1 MTQQVSKKDND
12 LAYLIMACVALL
24 AVQRLWSTRIKPWVL
39 ENLQAVQAGDWQHSV
54 SGDVTTL
61 DVVGMSLLLL
71 PVVVLLLLIRQRRKN
86 SKDAKN
92 KTKENS

>member
-1 MTQQVSKKDND
+1 MSQTVAKKDND

-24 AVQRLWSTRIKPWVL
+24 AVQRLWSTRIKPWAL
-39 ENLQAVQAGDWQHSV
+39 ENLQAIQAGDWQHRV

-71 PVVVLLLLIRQRRKN
+71 PVAVLLLLIRQRRKN
-86 SKDAKN
+86 SKAKSDEA
-92 KTKENS
+92 KERG